1 MEYSGDNIIGSSVVI
16 YGSYFIASARHHTIP
31 WYQYCRI
38 LLWLWYY
45 WSSIAIWLLYSHLY
59 QDVMCD
65 IVDIPYH
72 TMMPVLHDIIADI
85 IRCNMAPI
93 LPSLPPTVRN
103 CAQTRCNHKRWLSLK
118 CFLEI
123 WSLDFIGDWCSW
135 CCWGWCGPG
144 LASRVNR
151 FLLFYPREVTLSI

>member
-1 MEYSGDNIIGSSVVI
+1 MPVSWSIAVITLSGHQLQ
-16 YGSYFIASARHHTIP
+16 YGSYFIASVKTSHYTMIP
-31 WYQYCRI
+31 ILQDIIVVVI
-38 LLWLWYY
+38 LLVVHCNMAPILPPMY
-45 WSSIAIWLLYSHLY
+45 
-59 QDVMCD
+59 D

-103 CAQTRCNHKRWLSLK
+103 CAQPRCNHECWLSLK